1 MTCGEDVQYHRS
13 QCRDLWNAYQANAP
27 ITVSG
32 DMNCSKIV
40 QLGWILTLLP
50 VPGTGYSG
58 IMAVDSSIFERFT
71 LFSGLEQAAL
81 DRLARYSREISLE
94 KGEQLFDL
102 RDTSDGCYTVLEGV
116 LKISVPLSDGKE
128 TLLNIMGAG
137 DVIGEI
143 GLIDSQPRSAAATAL
158 KPSVLA
164 FLPSRDFRHVADA
177 NPEIYLHM
185 LQILSARVRTSTE
198 AAMMQTTLPL
208 HGRLAHVL
216 LRLAEGFGEDLEGGR
231 LLIRHKCT
239 QEDLARMTGS
249 ARENINR
256 QIKGWVEEGHLSR
269 ISGYY
274 CIENKEKLRAHIE
287 L

>member
-1 MTCGEDVQYHRS
+1 
-13 QCRDLWNAYQANAP
+13 
-27 ITVSG
+27 
-32 DMNCSKIV
+32 
-40 QLGWILTLLP
+40 
-50 VPGTGYSG
+50 
-58 IMAVDSSIFERFT
+58 MAVDGSILERFS
-71 LFSGLEQAAL
+71 LFSGLDRAAL

-94 KGEQLFDL
+94 KGEQLFELGDP
-102 RDTSDGCYTVLEGV
+102 SDGCYTVLEGV
-116 LKISVPLSDGKE
+116 FKISIPVADGKE
-128 TLLNIMGAG
+128 TLLNILGAG

-158 KPSVLA
+158 KSSILA
-164 FLPSRDFRHVADA
+164 FLPARDFKHVANT

-208 HGRLAHVL
+208 HGRLAHVF
-216 LRLAEGFGEDLEGGR
+216 LRLAEGFGENLEGGR
-231 LLIRHKCT
+231 ILIRHKCT

-256 QIKGWVEEGHLSR
+256 QIKGWVDDGRLSR

-274 CIENKEKLRAHIE
+274 CIENDEKLRAETE